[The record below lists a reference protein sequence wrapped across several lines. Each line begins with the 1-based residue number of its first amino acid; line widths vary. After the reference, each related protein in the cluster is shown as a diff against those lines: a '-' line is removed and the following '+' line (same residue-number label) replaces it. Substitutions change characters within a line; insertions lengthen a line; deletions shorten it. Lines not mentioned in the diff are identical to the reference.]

1 MGTQGRN
8 RFRRNLR
15 IKPHFVKETSWRHFR
30 EQEAECRHS
39 DEKQNR
45 AHQPAAK
52 AVNADAPV
60 IAARFDAAAFAEA
73 SSFFVA
79 AWVGL
84 EMICWVGPT
93 STVCPSDI
101 TPITSA
107 NRATSARS

>member
-1 MGTQGRN
+1 MRAQGRN

-15 IKPHFVKETSWRHFR
+15 GQPHFVKKTSRRHFG

-39 DEKQNR
+39 DQQQNR
-45 AHQPAAK
+45 AHQPAGE
-52 AVNADAPV
+52 VIHADAPV
-60 IAARFDAAAFAEA
+60 ISARVDAAAFAEA

-79 AWVGL
+79 TWVGL

-93 STVCPSDI
+93 STVCPSDM

-107 NRATSARS
+107 NRVTSARS